1 MPLTLRPVVSGD
13 RFSPLGMKGQKLVS
27 DFMTDL
33 KLPILQKRRQLVVT
47 DRDGEILWLTGLR
60 SDNRYRVS
68 EQTTSVLRIALR

>member
-1 MPLTLRPVVSGD
+1 MTGH
-13 RFSPLGMKGQKLVS
+13 KLVS

-68 EQTTSVLRIALR
+68 EQTTSVLRIALP